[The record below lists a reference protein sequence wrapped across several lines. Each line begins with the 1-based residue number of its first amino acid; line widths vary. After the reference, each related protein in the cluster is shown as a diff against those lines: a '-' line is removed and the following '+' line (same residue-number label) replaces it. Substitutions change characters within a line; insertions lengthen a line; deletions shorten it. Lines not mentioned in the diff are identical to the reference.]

1 MSFTIGRASLPVD
14 PSSARWSGDQ
24 LTITGWISPTTAN
37 DTNHAY
43 ALRQQLL
50 GLVNNPDE
58 QVLPC
63 TFSVDPNWD
72 GYYYVNSV
80 NVAGDPGLMEIQG
93 RMPYS
98 ITLTRLAGYGR
109 PLMEVVALS
118 AVRTNTFGIAAPTG
132 ILVSSVTSGAA
143 YYLDTDF
150 PGALGVTGT
159 NIQQPEGGGFVV
171 PWLKAAPSAV
181 AAGTYFVAPGS
192 YYNGACMFEVLY
204 GSTYRPVMG
213 MQTPQGIA
221 GNWRLSNGL
230 VRCFPTGTTN
240 IQVEVWTGTVW
251 ESATFIVT
259 ASAGASTV
267 NFTGDATAGYYTPLV
282 MRNAPDG
289 VSIRIRNGVT
299 TYSLSIARSSRLVTM
314 TWAVQESTADL
325 GMKAGTAAAATAI
338 TGGIRRTADDTNGN
352 RFVICS
358 QGAFTSDLVN
368 GGLYLTAAAA
378 SGAIGFGLEFNGSTS
393 TSPNSATEMRDQ
405 FFGPSS
411 TRHAVIV
418 R

>member
-58 QVLPC
+58 QVFPC

-98 ITLTRLAGYGR
+98 IQLTRLAGYGR

-118 AVRTNTFGIAAPTG
+118 AVRTNTFGIAAP
-132 ILVSSVTSGAA
+132 ISVLVSSVTSAA
-143 YYLDTDF
+143 GYFLDTDF
-150 PGALGVTGT
+150 VGTLGVSGS

-181 AAGTYFVAPGS
+181 AAGSYFVAPAS

-204 GSTYRPVMG
+204 GSTYRPVVG
-213 MQTPQGIA
+213 VQTPQAVG

-240 IQVEVWTGTVW
+240 IQVEVWNGAAW
-251 ESATFIVT
+251 ESATFAATI
-259 ASAGASTV
+259 SAGASTV
-267 NFTGDATAGYYTPLV
+267 PLTGDATAGYYTPLV
-282 MRNAPDG
+282 VRNAPDS
-289 VSIRIRNGVT
+289 VSIRLRNGVSAYT
-299 TYSLSIARSSRLVTM
+299 LSISRGSRLVTLS
-314 TWAVQESTADL
+314 WAVQGATADL
-325 GMKAGTAAAATAI
+325 GMKAGSAAAATAI
-338 TGGIRRTADDTNGN
+338 TGGIRRTADDANGN

-378 SGAIGFGLEFNGSTS
+378 SGAIGFGLEYDGTVAAP
-393 TSPNSATEMRDQ
+393 PNRATDLRDQ